1 MHEAE
6 HLAPRPIESESD
18 QLRAL
23 FDMQAALAGEVDDLM
38 FISASGRK
46 TNIHGA
52 SYVLLTRERF
62 IGLMHARLTELDP
75 SPPGEAKRLLDM
87 AMKYDRRPATVRLD
101 NVAVRD
107 MAHALVPDPL
117 GPVKLGRKERRAE
130 ERRRRRG
137 GR

>member
-6 HLAPRPIESESD
+6 HPAPRPIESESD

-23 FDMQAALAGEVDDLM
+23 FDMRAALAGEVDDLM

-46 TNIHGA
+46 TSIDGA

-87 AMKYDRRPATVRLD
+87 AMEHDRRPATVQLN

-107 MAHALVPDPL
+107 MARALAPDPL

>member
-6 HLAPRPIESESD
+6 HPAPRPIESESD

-23 FDMQAALAGEVDDLM
+23 FDMRAALAGEVDDLM

-62 IGLMHARLTELDP
+62 IGLMHARLTEMDP
-75 SPPGEAKRLLDM
+75 SPPGEALD
-87 AMKYDRRPATVRLD
+87 
-101 NVAVRD
+101 
-107 MAHALVPDPL
+107 
-117 GPVKLGRKERRAE
+117 RAE
-130 ERRRRRG
+130 